1 MALKNYLL
9 PAGVLALIIFVARKL
24 YFAQNLF
31 FTIGKVDFSGNILNP
46 TLNIE
51 LIANNITNVSAT
63 VYSIEGKIYANDT
76 TYIGTILSNKIVT
89 IEGYKKTVIPVTVN
103 LGFGGILNTVS
114 YFLKNSNYK
123 ITIVGSAVVDKLT
136 VPINTTFSN

>member
-9 PAGVLALIIFVARKL
+9 PAGVLALIIFGARKL

-31 FTIGKVDFSGNILNP
+31 FTISKVDFSGTILNP

-63 VYSIEGKIYANDT
+63 VYSIDGKIYANE
-76 TYIGTILSNKIVT
+76 IGRASCRERV
-89 IEGYKKTVIPVTVN
+89 
-103 LGFGGILNTVS
+103 
-114 YFLKNSNYK
+114 
-123 ITIVGSAVVDKLT
+123 
-136 VPINTTFSN
+136 